1 MCTYYSYIKWKKI
14 YLYYGAIDHPL
25 LLKIEIT
32 SRHADKEYFFLTWS
46 ADYSLQAFILCPGWI

>member
-1 MCTYYSYIKWKKI
+1 MYVYILFLYKMEKI

-32 SRHADKEYFFLTWS
+32 SRHADKEYFFSYMVSRL
-46 ADYSLQAFILCPGWI
+46 